1 MSQSLSNGSHTQ
13 RNQLAAMRHKHVI
26 SAVKIQWRALLLAV
40 AGIVTVMF
48 YWVKYLGFCFRDMNS
63 SNSSRNVV
71 ILFYTNEPHVQSP

>member
-1 MSQSLSNGSHTQ
+1 
-13 RNQLAAMRHKHVI
+13 MRHKHVI

-71 ILFYTNEPHVQSP
+71 ILLYTNEPHVQSP